1 MVCVYVVLQTM
12 QTMPYLQHTQA
23 LQSAPNSLLD
33 LAQFTTPGLLFH
45 PPPRY
50 LHSRNFVHGD
60 LRSPNLF
67 VASDGRI
74 KIGDFGFCRI
84 LAPEAQRVSFF
95 VLVALCVCLLSA
107 WCAAVANCC
116 KQGRIYIGD
125 FAFCR
130 ILAPEAQRV
139 SLAR

>member
-84 LAPEAQRVSFF
+84 LAPEAQRVSFLCLWLCAF
-95 VLVALCVCLLSA
+95 VCCPHGVLLLPTVASRGVSISGTLRSA
-107 WCAAVANCC
+107 ASW
-116 KQGRIYIGD
+116 R
-125 FAFCR
+125 
-130 ILAPEAQRV
+130 QRR
-139 SLAR
+139 SG